1 MANTVYWKFTIVLC
15 IFFDVADEVWLVRVK
30 FDDKSQELRESFC
43 AYEFLLV
50 YFVRENVK
58 TKHNFFY
65 KRLNILF
72 ATYKSNYP

>member
-30 FDDKSQELRESFC
+30 FDDKSRELRESFC
-43 AYEFLLV
+43 AYEFFLV
-50 YFVRENVK
+50 YFARENGK
-58 TKHNFFY
+58 KDTFFY
-65 KRLNILF
+65 KRLKILF